1 MQNRLAVVRTVTSE
15 DRRLFME
22 LIEGLWEKA
31 STMVCDSPL
40 DSCGAEWG
48 ELAEGAAAV
57 LAEMVAPNSDDYL
70 LSGDARQDHLLSG
83 DISEERWWERAAWA
97 GFRVVVCESDV
108 HPIGRRGVAAL
119 ETSFLFSMLSG
130 FTGNGEGDPVVF
142 DWQDGTPAASGS
154 LPGGAKGV
162 LAASRRGGESGGLG
176 LIVGMVRRQRNS
188 CRPEILIE
196 AVLPTTADRVLAV
209 RLEA

>member
-1 MQNRLAVVRTVTSE
+1 MQNRLAVFRTVTSE

-31 STMVCDSPL
+31 STMVSDSPL
-40 DSCGAEWG
+40 DSCGQEWG

-57 LAEMVAPNSDDYL
+57 LAEMVAPDSDDCL
-70 LSGDARQDHLLSG
+70 LIGG
-83 DISEERWWERAAWA
+83 VSEERWWERAAWA
-97 GFRVVVCESDV
+97 GFRVVVCETEV

-130 FTGNGEGDPVVF
+130 FTGDDEGDLVAF
-142 DWQDGTPAASGS
+142 DWQDGTPAASGV
-154 LPGGAKGV
+154 LPGGATGV

-176 LIVGMVRRQRNS
+176 LIVGMVRRQRGS
-188 CRPEILIE
+188 RRPEILIE
-196 AVLPTTADRVLAV
+196 AVLPTTAARVLAV
-209 RLEA
+209 RLEG